1 MFNKKL
7 FESICNLTCEKED
20 FNFNPANRRKVK
32 YDLED
37 PFIKYY
43 SYDSIVKAF
52 NKYINKEW
60 DDQTLAHWFCVY
72 GWILNGGF
80 SSKTKSSLNLVEELI
95 TFIIS
100 DYLDSM
106 SFFKEEYYLNNED
119 NTPIEN
125 YIKEF
130 KFCDELWQQRKEF
143 KAYYFMVR
151 DVYLYSKFIV
161 LVNDS
166 KKQYMIIKEDYYSRK
181 YNDGNLYWMKKA
193 EFEKLIK
200 KLENEKY
207 EIINYDEDD
216 YYEYLKNGDMAFE

>member
-1 MFNKKL
+1 M
-7 FESICNLTCEKED
+7 
-20 FNFNPANRRKVK
+20 
-32 YDLED
+32 
-37 PFIKYY
+37 
-43 SYDSIVKAF
+43 
-52 NKYINKEW
+52 
-60 DDQTLAHWFCVY
+60 
-72 GWILNGGF
+72 
-80 SSKTKSSLNLVEELI
+80 
-95 TFIIS
+95 
-100 DYLDSM
+100 
-106 SFFKEEYYLNNED
+106 
-119 NTPIEN
+119 
-125 YIKEF
+125 
-130 KFCDELWQQRKEF
+130 QQRKEF

-200 KLENEKY
+200 RLENEKY

>member
-7 FESICNLTCEKED
+7 FESICNLTCEMED
-20 FNFNPANRRKVK
+20 FSFNPANRRKVK

-60 DDQTLAHWFCVY
+60 DDKTLAHWFCVY
-72 GWILNGGF
+72 DWILNGGF

-100 DYLDSM
+100 DYLDGM
-106 SFFKEEYYLNNED
+106 SFFEEEYYLNNED

-181 YNDGNLYWMKKA
+181 YNDGNLYWMKKG

-200 KLENEKY
+200 RLENEKY

-216 YYEYLKNGDMAFE
+216 SYEYLKDGDMAFE

>member
-1 MFNKKL
+1 MPFCAAL
-7 FESICNLTCEKED
+7 DTCSI
-20 FNFNPANRRKVK
+20 
-32 YDLED
+32 
-37 PFIKYY
+37 
-43 SYDSIVKAF
+43 
-52 NKYINKEW
+52 
-60 DDQTLAHWFCVY
+60 
-72 GWILNGGF
+72 
-80 SSKTKSSLNLVEELI
+80 SSLGCR
-95 TFIIS
+95 
-100 DYLDSM
+100 
-106 SFFKEEYYLNNED
+106 KEHICQR
-119 NTPIEN
+119 TTIKN
-125 YIKEF
+125 YIKGF

-200 KLENEKY
+200 RLENEKY

-216 YYEYLKNGDMAFE
+216 YYEYLKNGDRAFE

>member
-1 MFNKKL
+1 M
-7 FESICNLTCEKED
+7 
-20 FNFNPANRRKVK
+20 
-32 YDLED
+32 
-37 PFIKYY
+37 
-43 SYDSIVKAF
+43 
-52 NKYINKEW
+52 
-60 DDQTLAHWFCVY
+60 
-72 GWILNGGF
+72 
-80 SSKTKSSLNLVEELI
+80 NLVEELI

-100 DYLDSM
+100 DYLDGM

-119 NTPIEN
+119 KTSIEN
-125 YIKEF
+125 YIKGF
-130 KFCDELWQQRKEF
+130 KFCDELWQQRKKF

-200 KLENEKY
+200 RLENEKY